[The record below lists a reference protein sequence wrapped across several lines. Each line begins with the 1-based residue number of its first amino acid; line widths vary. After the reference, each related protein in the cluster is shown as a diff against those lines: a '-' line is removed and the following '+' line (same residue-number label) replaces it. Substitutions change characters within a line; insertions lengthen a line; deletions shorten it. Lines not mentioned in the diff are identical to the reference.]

1 MTVIEAKLK
10 AKLFVHA
17 AIRRCGIEAIPVVVA
32 RKGDEDA
39 GTVMVKVNRG
49 DRSAEVY
56 TQARD
61 AAGTLGWLK
70 ATGPEPVP
78 EDKADAYISR
88 AREVDYDVWVL
99 EVDSRDGRVP
109 FIDHV
114 IGARKS

>member
-1 MTVIEAKLK
+1 MASEPKLK

-17 AIRRCGIEAIPVVVA
+17 AIRRCGIEAIPAVVA

-39 GTVMVKVNRG
+39 GTILVKVNRCDG
-49 DRSAEVY
+49 TAEVY

-61 AAGTLGWLK
+61 GTGRLGWLK
-70 ATGPEPVP
+70 STGAEPV
-78 EDKADAYISR
+78 DDSR
-88 AREVDYDVWVL
+88 AEAVIARARDVDYDLWVI

-114 IGARKS
+114 LAVR

>member
-1 MTVIEAKLK
+1 MK

-17 AIRRCGIEAIPVVVA
+17 AIRRCGIEAIPAVVA

-39 GTVMVKVNRG
+39 GTILVKVNRCDG
-49 DRSAEVY
+49 TAEVY

-61 AAGTLGWLK
+61 GTGRLGWLK
-70 ATGPEPVP
+70 STGAEPV
-78 EDKADAYISR
+78 DDSR
-88 AREVDYDVWVL
+88 AEAVIARARDVDYDLWVI

-114 IGARKS
+114 LAVR

>member
-1 MTVIEAKLK
+1 MTEPKLK

-39 GTVMVKVNRG
+39 GTVVVKVNRG
-49 DRSAEVY
+49 DRLAEIY

-61 AAGTLGWLK
+61 AAGALGWLK
-70 ATGPEPVP
+70 VTGPDPVP
-78 EDKADAYISR
+78 DDKAEAYIAR
-88 AREVDYDVWVL
+88 ARDVDYDLWVL

-109 FIDHV
+109 FIERV
-114 IGARKS
+114 IGG

>member
-1 MTVIEAKLK
+1 MSEPKLK
-10 AKLFVHA
+10 AKLYVHA

-39 GTVMVKVNRG
+39 GTILVKVNRG
-49 DRSAEVY
+49 DGTAEVY

-61 AAGTLGWLK
+61 GGGRLGWLK
-70 ATGPEPVP
+70 STGPAPV
-78 EDKADAYISR
+78 DDARAEAVIAR
-88 AREVDYDVWVL
+88 ARDVDYDLWVL

-114 IGARKS
+114 IAGR

>member
-1 MTVIEAKLK
+1 MSEPKLK

-17 AIRRCGIEAIPVVVA
+17 ALRRCDLEAISAVVA

-39 GTVMVKVNRG
+39 GTILVKVNRG
-49 DRSAEVY
+49 DGTAEVY

-61 AAGTLGWLK
+61 GAGRLGWLK
-70 ATGPEPVP
+70 STGAEPV
-78 EDKADAYISR
+78 DDARAEAVVAR
-88 AREVDYDVWVL
+88 ARDVDYDLWVL

-114 IGARKS
+114 LAVR